1 METLFSGEVLS
12 KILMETV
19 TDIIESKGLIILLLI
34 IAWLII
40 WLLVRE
46 IKTWYWKI
54 NEILVLLKKIEEN
67 TRPIILESKE
77 EQPTIKEASQNDLK
91 IE

>member
-19 TDIIESKGLIILLLI
+19 TDFVESKWLLILLLA
-34 IAWLII
+34 IAWLMI
-40 WLLVRE
+40 WLLIRE

-54 NEILVLLKKIEEN
+54 NDILVLLKKIEEN
-67 TRPIILESKE
+67 TNQNNNIIIESKQPEIQE
-77 EQPTIKEASQNDLK
+77 EIKQ
-91 IE
+91 IQQ

>member
-1 METLFSGEVLS
+1 METLFSGKVLS

-19 TDIIESKGLIILLLI
+19 IDIVESKGLIILLLI
-34 IAWLII
+34 IAWLAI

-46 IKTWYWKI
+46 IRTWYWKI

-67 TRPIILESKE
+67 TNQNNNIIKENKQPEIKE
-77 EQPTIKEASQNDLK
+77 EINQIQQ
-91 IE
+91 